1 MDTDGEAKR
10 VKSIRSKVL
19 KNFLIVIIL
28 TVLILDVL
36 TLLCLRGYYYKT
48 TQDTL
53 VNQLEGYINFYQ
65 KYFSNN
71 KLIDNIYENM
81 DVFWSTNQEQVEI
94 LDPDGKL
101 LMDSYGVRD
110 PEILSTPDITKAK
123 AGEIGVWTGNV
134 SNYNEKIMIVS
145 KAINSKID
153 PNETI
158 GIVRIIFS
166 LKEVQNLINSFS
178 KLFLVISIIVIA
190 LGIIMSLII
199 AKGIVSPIKKIT
211 AVAKEMA
218 KGNLNIRSDVSDNIE
233 IAQLSKTLNYMG
245 CEVEKREKLKNEFIS
260 SVSHELRTPLTAI
273 KGWAITLKYDCS
285 DMDTVSLGLDIIEK
299 ESDRL
304 TEMVEELLDF
314 SKLINGV
321 ISLNIKEHKV
331 KDFIQYI
338 ENYMRPRAER
348 EGKEFSI
355 SIDDNVG
362 KGYFDENRLKQVLSN
377 VIDNAFKFTDENG
390 KISLNA
396 KIEEEYLV
404 FRVKD
409 NGSGISSKDLPRVKD
424 KFYKGKNSKSRNGI
438 GLSISDEIVTLHRG
452 SLEVISKENEGTE
465 IVIRIPLKQGE
476 I

>member
-1 MDTDGEAKR
+1 MR
-10 VKSIRSKVL
+10 SIRSKLL

-28 TVLILDVL
+28 TVVILDVL
-36 TLLCLRGYYYKT
+36 ALLCLKVYYYKN
-48 TQDTL
+48 TQNTL

-81 DVFWSTNQEQVEI
+81 DVFWNTKQEQVEI
-94 LDPDGKL
+94 LDPNGKL
-101 LMDSYGVRD
+101 LMDSYGIRD
-110 PEILSTPDITKAK
+110 SYLLNTPDIQKAK
-123 AGEIGVWTGNV
+123 EGEVGVWTGNV
-134 SNYNEKIMIVS
+134 SSYNDKIMVVS
-145 KAINSKID
+145 KAIQSKVD

-166 LKEVQNLINSFS
+166 LKEVHKVIDSFS
-178 KLFLVISIIVIA
+178 ALFLFISIIVII

-199 AKGIVSPIKKIT
+199 AKDIVSPIKKIT
-211 AVAKEMA
+211 DVAREMA
-218 KGNLNIRSDVSDNIE
+218 KGNLNIRSDVTDNIE

-260 SVSHELRTPLTAI
+260 SVSHELRTPLTSI

-285 DMDTVSLGLDIIEK
+285 DMDTVALGLDIIEK

-321 ISLNIKEHKV
+321 ISLNIKEHDV
-331 KDFIQYI
+331 KDFIEYI
-338 ENYMRPRAER
+338 ANYMRPRAER
-348 EGKEFSI
+348 ERKEFI
-355 SIDDNVG
+355 ITIDENIG

-377 VIDNAFKFTDENG
+377 IIDNAFKFTEENG
-390 KISLNA
+390 KISLNT
-396 KIEEEYLV
+396 KVEEEYLV

-438 GLSISDEIVTLHRG
+438 GLSICDEIITLHRG
-452 SLEVISKENEGTE
+452 ILEIISKENEGTE
-465 IVIRIPLKQGE
+465 IIIKIPLNQGE

>member
-81 DVFWSTNQEQVEI
+81 DVFWSTNEEQVEI
-94 LDPDGKL
+94 LDSDGKL

-110 PEILSTPDITKAK
+110 PEILSAPDITKAK

-166 LKEVQNLINSFS
+166 LKEVQKLINSFS
-178 KLFLVISIIVIA
+178 KLFLIISIIVIA

-199 AKGIVSPIKKIT
+199 AKDIVSPIKKIT
-211 AVAKEMA
+211 AVAREMA
-218 KGNLNIRSDVSDNIE
+218 KGNLNIRSDVADNIE

-260 SVSHELRTPLTAI
+260 SVSHELRTPLTSI

-285 DMDTVSLGLDIIEK
+285 DMDTVALGLDIIEK

-355 SIDDNVG
+355 SIDENVG
-362 KGYFDENRLKQVLSN
+362 KGYFDENRIKQVLSN
-377 VIDNAFKFTDENG
+377 VIDNAFKFTEENG
-390 KISLNA
+390 KISLNT

-452 SLEVISKENEGTE
+452 NLEVISKENQGTE

>member
-81 DVFWSTNQEQVEI
+81 DVFWSTNEEQVEI
-94 LDPDGKL
+94 LDSDGKL

-166 LKEVQNLINSFS
+166 LKEVQKLINSFS
-178 KLFLVISIIVIA
+178 KLFLIISIIVIA

-199 AKGIVSPIKKIT
+199 AKDIVSPIKKIT
-211 AVAKEMA
+211 AVAREMA
-218 KGNLNIRSDVSDNIE
+218 KGNLNIRSDVADNIE

-260 SVSHELRTPLTAI
+260 SVSHELRTPLTSI

-285 DMDTVSLGLDIIEK
+285 DMDTVALGLDIIEK

-321 ISLNIKEHKV
+321 ISLNIKEHDV
-331 KDFIQYI
+331 KSFIEYI

-355 SIDDNVG
+355 TIDKNVG
-362 KGYFDENRLKQVLSN
+362 KGYFDENRIKQVLSN
-377 VIDNAFKFTDENG
+377 IIDNAFKFTEENG
-390 KISLNA
+390 KISLNT
-396 KIEEEYLV
+396 KVEEEYLV

-438 GLSISDEIVTLHRG
+438 GLSICDEIVTLHRG
-452 SLEVISKENEGTE
+452 ILEIISKENEGTE
-465 IVIRIPLKQGE
+465 IIIKIPLNQGE
-476 I
+476 T

>member
-1 MDTDGEAKR
+1 M
-10 VKSIRSKVL
+10 KSIRSKLL

-28 TVLILDVL
+28 TVVILDIL
-36 TLLCLRGYYYKT
+36 ALLCLKGYYYKN

-81 DVFWSTNQEQVEI
+81 DVFWNTNQEQVEI
-94 LDPDGKL
+94 LDPNGKL
-101 LMDSYGVRD
+101 LMDSYGIRD
-110 PEILSTPDITKAK
+110 SYLLTTPDIQKAK
-123 AGEIGVWTGNV
+123 EGEVGVWTGDV
-134 SNYNEKIMIVS
+134 SSYNDKIMVVS
-145 KAINSKID
+145 KAIKSKLD

-166 LKEVQNLINSFS
+166 LKEVHKVIDSFS
-178 KLFLVISIIVIA
+178 VLFLFISIIVIV

-199 AKGIVSPIKKIT
+199 AKDIVSPIKKIT
-211 AVAKEMA
+211 DVAREMA
-218 KGNLNIRSDVSDNIE
+218 KGNLNIRSDVTDNIE

-260 SVSHELRTPLTAI
+260 SVSHELRTPLTSI

-285 DMDTVSLGLDIIEK
+285 DMDTVALGLDIIEK

-321 ISLNIKEHKV
+321 ISLNIKEHDV
-331 KDFIQYI
+331 KSFIEYI

-355 SIDDNVG
+355 TIDKNVG

-377 VIDNAFKFTDENG
+377 IIDNAFKFTEENG
-390 KISLNA
+390 KISLNT
-396 KIEEEYLV
+396 KVEEEYLV

-438 GLSISDEIVTLHRG
+438 GLSICDEIVTLHRG
-452 SLEVISKENEGTE
+452 ILEIISKENEGTE
-465 IVIRIPLKQGE
+465 IIIKIPLNQGDT
-476 I
+476 

>member
-81 DVFWSTNQEQVEI
+81 DVFWSTNEEQVEI
-94 LDPDGKL
+94 LDSDGKL

-166 LKEVQNLINSFS
+166 LKEVQKLINSFS
-178 KLFLVISIIVIA
+178 KLFLIISIIVIA

-199 AKGIVSPIKKIT
+199 AKDIVSPIKKIT
-211 AVAKEMA
+211 AVAREMA
-218 KGNLNIRSDVSDNIE
+218 KGNLNIRSDVTDNIE

-260 SVSHELRTPLTAI
+260 SVSHELRTPLTSI

-285 DMDTVSLGLDIIEK
+285 DMDTVALGLDIIEK

-355 SIDDNVG
+355 SIDENVG

-377 VIDNAFKFTDENG
+377 VIDNAFKFTEENG
-390 KISLNA
+390 KISLNT

-452 SLEVISKENEGTE
+452 NLEVISKENQGTE

>member
-1 MDTDGEAKR
+1 MKR
-10 VKSIRSKVL
+10 IRSKLL

-28 TVLILDVL
+28 TVVILDIL
-36 TLLCLRGYYYKT
+36 ALLCLKGYYYKN

-81 DVFWSTNQEQVEI
+81 DVFWNTNQEQVEI
-94 LDPDGKL
+94 LDPNGKL
-101 LMDSYGVRD
+101 LMDSYGIRD
-110 PEILSTPDITKAK
+110 SYLLTTPDIQKAK
-123 AGEIGVWTGNV
+123 EGEVGVWTGDV
-134 SNYNEKIMIVS
+134 SSYNDKIMVVS
-145 KAINSKID
+145 KAIKSKLD

-166 LKEVQNLINSFS
+166 LKEVHKVIDSFS
-178 KLFLVISIIVIA
+178 VLFLFISIIVIV

-199 AKGIVSPIKKIT
+199 AKDIVSPIKKIT
-211 AVAKEMA
+211 DVAREMA
-218 KGNLNIRSDVSDNIE
+218 KGNLNIRSDVTDNIE

-260 SVSHELRTPLTAI
+260 SVSHELRTPLTSI

-285 DMDTVSLGLDIIEK
+285 DMDTVALGLDIIEK

-321 ISLNIKEHKV
+321 ISLNIKEHDV
-331 KDFIQYI
+331 KSFIEYI

-355 SIDDNVG
+355 TIDKNVG

-377 VIDNAFKFTDENG
+377 IIDNAFKFTEENG
-390 KISLNA
+390 KISLNT
-396 KIEEEYLV
+396 KVEEEYLV

-438 GLSISDEIVTLHRG
+438 GLSICDEIVTLHRG
-452 SLEVISKENEGTE
+452 ILEIISKENEGTE
-465 IVIRIPLKQGE
+465 IIIKIPLNQGE
-476 I
+476 T

>member
-1 MDTDGEAKR
+1 M
-10 VKSIRSKVL
+10 KSIRSKLL

-28 TVLILDVL
+28 TVVILDIL
-36 TLLCLRGYYYKT
+36 ALLCLRGYYYKN

-81 DVFWSTNQEQVEI
+81 DVFWNTNQEQVEI
-94 LDPDGKL
+94 LDPNGKL
-101 LMDSYGVRD
+101 LMDSYGIRD
-110 PEILSTPDITKAK
+110 SYLLTTPDIQKAK
-123 AGEIGVWTGNV
+123 EGEVGVWTGDV
-134 SNYNEKIMIVS
+134 SSYNDKIMVVS
-145 KAINSKID
+145 KAIKSKLD

-166 LKEVQNLINSFS
+166 LKEVHKVIDSFS
-178 KLFLVISIIVIA
+178 VLFLFISIIVIV

-199 AKGIVSPIKKIT
+199 AKDIVSPIKKIT
-211 AVAKEMA
+211 DVAREMA
-218 KGNLNIRSDVSDNIE
+218 KGNLNIRSDVTDNIE

-260 SVSHELRTPLTAI
+260 SVSHELRTPLTSI

-285 DMDTVSLGLDIIEK
+285 DMDTVALGLDIIEK

-321 ISLNIKEHKV
+321 ISLNIKEHDV
-331 KDFIQYI
+331 KSFIEYI

-355 SIDDNVG
+355 TIDKNVG

-377 VIDNAFKFTDENG
+377 IIDNAFKFTEENG
-390 KISLNA
+390 KISLNT
-396 KIEEEYLV
+396 KVEEEYLV

-438 GLSISDEIVTLHRG
+438 GLSICDEIVTLHRG
-452 SLEVISKENEGTE
+452 ILEIISKENEGTE
-465 IVIRIPLKQGE
+465 IIIKIPLNQGE
-476 I
+476 T

>member
-1 MDTDGEAKR
+1 M
-10 VKSIRSKVL
+10 KSIRSKLL

-28 TVLILDVL
+28 TVVILDIL
-36 TLLCLRGYYYKT
+36 ALLCLKGYYYKN

-81 DVFWSTNQEQVEI
+81 DVFWNTNQEQIEI
-94 LDPDGKL
+94 LDPNGKL
-101 LMDSYGVRD
+101 LMDSYGIRD
-110 PEILSTPDITKAK
+110 SYLLTTPDIQKAK
-123 AGEIGVWTGNV
+123 EGEVGVWTGDV
-134 SNYNEKIMIVS
+134 SSYNDKIMVVS
-145 KAINSKID
+145 KAIKSKLD

-166 LKEVQNLINSFS
+166 LKEVHKVIDSFS
-178 KLFLVISIIVIA
+178 VLFLFISIIVIV

-199 AKGIVSPIKKIT
+199 AKDIVSPIKKIT
-211 AVAKEMA
+211 DVAREMA
-218 KGNLNIRSDVSDNIE
+218 KGNLNIRSDVTDNIE

-260 SVSHELRTPLTAI
+260 SVSHELRTPLTSI
-273 KGWAITLKYDCS
+273 KVWAITLKYDCS
-285 DMDTVSLGLDIIEK
+285 DMDTVALGLDIIEK

-321 ISLNIKEHKV
+321 ISLNIKEHDV
-331 KDFIQYI
+331 KSFIEYI

-355 SIDDNVG
+355 TIDKNVG

-377 VIDNAFKFTDENG
+377 IIDNAFKFTEENG
-390 KISLNA
+390 KISLNT
-396 KIEEEYLV
+396 KVEEEYLV

-438 GLSISDEIVTLHRG
+438 GLSICDEIVTLHRG
-452 SLEVISKENEGTE
+452 ILEIISKENEGTE
-465 IVIRIPLKQGE
+465 IIIKIPLNQGE
-476 I
+476 T

>member
-81 DVFWSTNQEQVEI
+81 DVFWSTNEEQVEI
-94 LDPDGKL
+94 LDSDGKL

-166 LKEVQNLINSFS
+166 LKEVQKLINSFS
-178 KLFLVISIIVIA
+178 KLFLIISIIVIA

-199 AKGIVSPIKKIT
+199 AKDIVSPIKKIT
-211 AVAKEMA
+211 AVAREMA
-218 KGNLNIRSDVSDNIE
+218 KGNLNIRSDVADNIE

-260 SVSHELRTPLTAI
+260 SVSHELRTPLTSI

-285 DMDTVSLGLDIIEK
+285 DMDTVALGLDIIEK

-355 SIDDNVG
+355 SIDENVG

-377 VIDNAFKFTDENG
+377 VIDNAFKFTEENG
-390 KISLNA
+390 KISLNT

>member
-1 MDTDGEAKR
+1 M
-10 VKSIRSKVL
+10 KSIRSKVL

>member
-1 MDTDGEAKR
+1 
-10 VKSIRSKVL
+10 
-19 KNFLIVIIL
+19 
-28 TVLILDVL
+28 
-36 TLLCLRGYYYKT
+36 
-48 TQDTL
+48 
-53 VNQLEGYINFYQ
+53 
-65 KYFSNN
+65 
-71 KLIDNIYENM
+71 M
-81 DVFWSTNQEQVEI
+81 DVFWSTNEEQVEI
-94 LDPDGKL
+94 LDSDGKL

-166 LKEVQNLINSFS
+166 LKEVQKLINSFS
-178 KLFLVISIIVIA
+178 KLFLIISIIVIA

-199 AKGIVSPIKKIT
+199 AKDIVSPIKKIT
-211 AVAKEMA
+211 AVAREMA
-218 KGNLNIRSDVSDNIE
+218 KGNLNIRSDVADNIE

-260 SVSHELRTPLTAI
+260 SVSHELRTPLTSI

-285 DMDTVSLGLDIIEK
+285 DMDTVALGLDIIEK

-355 SIDDNVG
+355 SIDENVG

-377 VIDNAFKFTDENG
+377 VIDNAFKFTEENG
-390 KISLNA
+390 KISLNT

-452 SLEVISKENEGTE
+452 NLEVISKENQGTE

>member
-1 MDTDGEAKR
+1 M
-10 VKSIRSKVL
+10 KSIRSKLL

-28 TVLILDVL
+28 TVVILDIL
-36 TLLCLRGYYYKT
+36 ALLCLKGYYYKN

-81 DVFWSTNQEQVEI
+81 DVFWNTNQEQVEI
-94 LDPDGKL
+94 LDPNGKL
-101 LMDSYGVRD
+101 LMDSYGIRD
-110 PEILSTPDITKAK
+110 SYLLTTPDIQKAK
-123 AGEIGVWTGNV
+123 EGEVGVWTGDV
-134 SNYNEKIMIVS
+134 SSYNDKIMVVS
-145 KAINSKID
+145 KAIKSKLD

-166 LKEVQNLINSFS
+166 LKEVHKVIDSFS
-178 KLFLVISIIVIA
+178 VLFLFISIIVIV

-199 AKGIVSPIKKIT
+199 AKDIVSPIKKIT
-211 AVAKEMA
+211 DVAREMA
-218 KGNLNIRSDVSDNIE
+218 KGNLNIRSDVTDNIE

-260 SVSHELRTPLTAI
+260 SVSHELRTPLTSI

-285 DMDTVSLGLDIIEK
+285 DMDTVALGLDIIEK

-321 ISLNIKEHKV
+321 ISLNIKEHDV
-331 KDFIQYI
+331 KSFIEYI

-355 SIDDNVG
+355 TIDKNVG

-377 VIDNAFKFTDENG
+377 IIDNAFKFTEENG
-390 KISLNA
+390 KIRLNT
-396 KIEEEYLV
+396 KVEEEYLV

-438 GLSISDEIVTLHRG
+438 GLSICDEIVTLHRG
-452 SLEVISKENEGTE
+452 ILEIISKENEGTE
-465 IVIRIPLKQGE
+465 IIIKIPLNQGE
-476 I
+476 T

>member
-1 MDTDGEAKR
+1 M
-10 VKSIRSKVL
+10 KSIRSKL
-19 KNFLIVIIL
+19 LRNFLIVIIS

-36 TLLCLRGYYYKT
+36 TLLCLKGYYYKT
-48 TQDTL
+48 TQNTL
-53 VNQLEGYINFYQ
+53 VNQLEAYINFYQ

-71 KLIDNIYENM
+71 KLIENIYENI
-81 DVFWSTNQEQVEI
+81 DVFWNTNKEQVEI
-94 LDPDGKL
+94 LDPNGKL
-101 LMDSYGVRD
+101 LMDSYGIRD
-110 PEILSTPDITKAK
+110 SELLSTPDIEKAK
-123 AGEIGVWTGNV
+123 DGEVGVWTGNV
-134 SNYNEKIMIVS
+134 RSYNEKIMIVS

-166 LKEVQNLINSFS
+166 LKEVHKIIDSFS
-178 KLFLVISIIVIA
+178 KLFLVISIIVIV

-199 AKGIVSPIKKIT
+199 AKDIVSPIKKIT

-218 KGNLNIRSDVSDNIE
+218 KGNLNIRSDVTDNIE
-233 IAQLSKTLNYMG
+233 IAQLSKALNYMG
-245 CEVEKREKLKNEFIS
+245 GEVEKREKLKNEFIS
-260 SVSHELRTPLTAI
+260 SVSHELRTPLTSI

-285 DMDTVSLGLDIIEK
+285 DMDTVALGLDIIEK

-321 ISLNIKEHKV
+321 ISLNIKEHDV
-331 KDFIQYI
+331 KGFIEYI
-338 ENYMRPRAER
+338 ANYMRPRAER

-355 SIDDNVG
+355 NIDENVG

-377 VIDNAFKFTDENG
+377 IIDNAFKFTEENG
-390 KISLNA
+390 EISLNT
-396 KIEEEYLV
+396 KVEEEYLV
-404 FRVKD
+404 FRVND

-438 GLSISDEIVTLHRG
+438 GLSICDEIVTLHRG
-452 SLEVISKENEGTE
+452 ILEINSNEREGTE
-465 IVIRIPLKQGE
+465 IIIKIPLKRGE
-476 I
+476 M

>member
-71 KLIDNIYENM
+71 KLINNIYENM

-94 LDPDGKL
+94 LDQDGKL

-218 KGNLNIRSDVSDNIE
+218 KGNLNIRSDVADNIE

-245 CEVEKREKLKNEFIS
+245 CEVENREKLKNEFIS

-321 ISLNIKEHKV
+321 ISLNIKEHRV
-331 KDFIQYI
+331 KDFVQYI

-348 EGKEFSI
+348 EGKEFTI

-452 SLEVISKENEGTE
+452 NLEVISKENEGTE
-465 IVIRIPLKQGE
+465 IVIRIPLK
-476 I
+476 

>member
-1 MDTDGEAKR
+1 M
-10 VKSIRSKVL
+10 KSIRSKLL

-71 KLIDNIYENM
+71 ELIDNIYENM

-94 LDPDGKL
+94 LDSDGKL
-101 LMDSYGVRD
+101 LMDSYGIRN

-123 AGEIGVWTGNV
+123 SGEVGVWTGNV
-134 SNYNEKIMIVS
+134 SYYNEKIMIVS
-145 KAINSKID
+145 KSINSKIN

-166 LKEVQNLINSFS
+166 LKEVQKLINSFS

-199 AKGIVSPIKKIT
+199 AKDIVSPIKKIT
-211 AVAKEMA
+211 AVAREMA
-218 KGNLNIRSDVSDNIE
+218 KGNLNIRSDVADNIE

-245 CEVEKREKLKNEFIS
+245 CEIEKREKLKNEFIS
-260 SVSHELRTPLTAI
+260 SVSHELRTPLTSI

-285 DMDTVSLGLDIIEK
+285 DMDTVALGLDIIEK

-377 VIDNAFKFTDENG
+377 VIDNAFKFTEKNG
-390 KISLNA
+390 KISLNT

-452 SLEVISKENEGTE
+452 NLEVISKENQGTE